1 MFDLPNTVHQ
11 GESRFARPETFIWRE
26 PDHRVPVRTCGYCGG
41 LHPEDF
47 AQAEVRGVHMADMKY
62 GWPHKAYLELR
73 NPEPDTLFV
82 LSATSHMRPE
92 DEDTY
97 IRARDL
103 TIEQRAAIFRDR
115 WHSVYEGYR
124 FHTVEWLHA
133 KFYTVHLLEPG
144 LDEVTKRRCF
154 ARLGLCIVPGEKPGS
169 VRWHPYDYDLR
180 RP

>member
-26 PDHRVPVRTCGYCGG
+26 PDHRVPV
-41 LHPEDF
+41 
-47 AQAEVRGVHMADMKY
+47 MKY